1 MVKPLRDN
9 VVIKQQV
16 EEETKAGLI
25 ITSTGQQP
33 QGIGEVIAIG
43 SDVVDINVGDK
54 VLYTDYAADPFTVN
68 EEKLILIKSTGILG
82 IIET

>member
-16 EEETKAGLI
+16 EEETKSGLI
-25 ITSTGQQP
+25 ITSAGQQP

-43 SDVVDINVGDK
+43 SDVVDVKVGDK

-68 EEKLILIKSTGILG
+68 EEKLILIKSSGILG

>member
-9 VVIKQQV
+9 VVIKQQTD
-16 EEETKAGLI
+16 EETKSGLVFVRDDK
-25 ITSTGQQP
+25 P
-33 QGIGEVIAIG
+33 QGIGEVIAVG
-43 SDVVDINVGDK
+43 SEVELIKVGDK

-68 EEKLILIKSTGILG
+68 EEKLILIKSSGILG

>member
-25 ITSTGQQP
+25 ITSTGQP

-43 SDVVDINVGDK
+43 SDVELIKVGDK

-68 EEKLILIKSTGILG
+68 EEKLILIKSSGILG

>member
-9 VVIKQQV
+9 VVIRQQV

-25 ITSTGQQP
+25 ITSTGQP

-43 SDVVDINVGDK
+43 SDVELIKVGDK

-68 EEKLILIKSTGILG
+68 EEKLILIKSSGILG